1 MLLGLE
7 GLNFKETLY
16 SLGHFPWNEEGRR
29 VIMEVYKIMRSIDR
43 VANHSFF
50 PMDRESKVRGHR
62 FKIELKDLNRS
73 EACFSYKWNKIPDAI
88 VDVDTIR
95 VFKRHLTKY
104 MGRKGTMDMGQ
115 K

>member
-50 PMDRESKVRGHR
+50 SHG
-62 FKIELKDLNRS
+62 
-73 EACFSYKWNKIPDAI
+73 
-88 VDVDTIR
+88 
-95 VFKRHLTKY
+95 
-104 MGRKGTMDMGQ
+104 
-115 K
+115 